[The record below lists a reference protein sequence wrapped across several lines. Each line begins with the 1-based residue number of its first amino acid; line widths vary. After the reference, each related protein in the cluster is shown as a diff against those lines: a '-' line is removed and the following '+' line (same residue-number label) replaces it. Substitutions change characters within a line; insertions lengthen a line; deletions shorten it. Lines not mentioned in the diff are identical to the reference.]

1 MEKRKKKL
9 LSADG
14 ELMHA
19 LGITEDDL
27 TANANGV
34 LTPHQVDDLLH
45 SETYKRYGPLFFGFI
60 FSAIGVAALSVPVN
74 LLFNPP
80 IAWGEFIGTSVLGLI
95 FAGIGFLALAI
106 RTAKRRNID
115 ADIANNR
122 LSTMQG
128 IAVVTTGDNDTK
140 GYLEVNEQR
149 FDVSEDVLK
158 RIQHLEPY
166 LVHYL
171 EVSKVIIS
179 MQRFDASNDNFI
191 DEVNNPSSVV
201 DGGA

>member
-1 MEKRKKKL
+1 VDTLRK
-9 LSADG
+9 SEAY
-14 ELMHA
+14 
-19 LGITEDDL
+19 
-27 TANANGV
+27 NGCGSLV
-34 LTPHQVDDLLH
+34 
-45 SETYKRYGPLFFGFI
+45 FGFI
-60 FSAIGVAALSVPVN
+60 FGAIGVAALSVPVN

-95 FAGIGFLALAI
+95 FAAIGFIALALRAV
-106 RTAKRRNID
+106 KRRNID

-149 FDVSEDVLK
+149 FDVSKDVLK

-171 EVSKVIIS
+171 QESKVIVS
-179 MQRFDASNDNFI
+179 MQHFDTSNDHFKDEASNQLTDA
-191 DEVNNPSSVV
+191 DDAAQYRSHT
-201 DGGA
+201 GTG

>member
-14 ELMHA
+14 ELMNA
-19 LGITEDDL
+19 LRITEDDL
-27 TANANGV
+27 AANEKGV
-34 LTPHQVDDLLH
+34 LTPHQVDTLRQG
-45 SETYKRYGPLFFGFI
+45 EAYKGYGSLVFGFI
-60 FSAIGVAALSVPVN
+60 FGATGVATLGVPVYS
-74 LLFNPP
+74 LLNPP
-80 IAWGEFIGTSVLGLI
+80 IAWGEFIGISVFGLI
-95 FAGIGFLALAI
+95 FFAIGFIVLVL
-106 RTAKRRNID
+106 RTVKRRNMD

-128 IAVVTTGDNDTK
+128 VAVVTTGDNDTR

-149 FDVSEDVLK
+149 FDVSKDVLK

-171 EVSKVIIS
+171 QESKVMIS
-179 MQRFDASNDNFI
+179 MQRLYTENDNI
-191 DEVNNPSSVV
+191 KN
-201 DGGA
+201 